1 MHQNAN
7 GGQGYTLGAV
17 ITHNGIG
24 YRINKMNSVL
34 VGYAFQ
40 FAETPYAK
48 FDTYENRT
56 WPFASWSFMTLYQPS
71 INFKLLISIS

>member
-1 MHQNAN
+1 MLTADKV
-7 GGQGYTLGAV
+7 YRLGAV
-17 ITHNGIG
+17 ITHNDIG
-24 YRINKMNSVL
+24 CRIDKMNSVL

-48 FDTYENRT
+48 FYTYENRT

-71 INFKLLISIS
+71 IYFKLLISIS